1 MTPTPATV
9 EHEIFSWMLAIVY
22 VIIIS
27 VIIGLLIHE
36 IVLWIKERHIYN
48 EHDRRIQ
55 EQQTLDTHKK
65 RSA

>member
-9 EHEIFSWMLAIVY
+9 EHEIFSWILAIVY

-36 IVLWIKERHIYN
+36 IVLWIKERHIYD

-55 EQQTLDTHKK
+55 E
-65 RSA
+65 

>member
-22 VIIIS
+22 VIILS
-27 VIIGLLIHE
+27 VIIVLLIHE

-55 EQQTLDTHKK
+55 E
-65 RSA
+65 